1 MPLEEPNFSSPQ
13 NMTADYSPPL
23 TTYSNGKL
31 SIDKIQLPEAHL
43 VNGREFPVAYALNL
57 HGNDFNQKEVETF
70 LAKLS
75 QDGIITQ
82 LIENHG
88 AFVLRDSV
96 PDSNDSKVDSI
107 AAIIKTVEEG
117 RGQVEF
123 EQYGTLGLRDK
134 KGFNLYTASKSPAE
148 ARALQ
153 HNEYSR
159 FKKFPNSIIFT
170 ILEYTAIGGETPLVH
185 GGELFKKI
193 EEELPDFLR
202 KLSKV
207 GLRFENEIWYRELR
221 EGRRVV

>member
-31 SIDKIQLPEAHL
+31 SIDKTQLAEAHL

-107 AAIIKTVEEG
+107 AAIIRLSKRAEDRLNLSSTGHWDCVI
-117 RGQVEF
+117 RKDST
-123 EQYGTLGLRDK
+123 YTLLVNHRLKLEHYNTMNIPD
-134 KGFNLYTASKSPAE
+134 
-148 ARALQ
+148 
-153 HNEYSR
+153 SR
-159 FKKFPNSIIFT
+159 NFQIQ
-170 ILEYTAIGGETPLVH
+170 
-185 GGELFKKI
+185 LFSQSWNIPRLGAKLLWFMEVNCLKR
-193 EEELPDFLR
+193 LR
-202 KLSKV
+202 KNYQISY
-207 GLRFENEIWYRELR
+207 ENFQKS
-221 EGRRVV
+221 V